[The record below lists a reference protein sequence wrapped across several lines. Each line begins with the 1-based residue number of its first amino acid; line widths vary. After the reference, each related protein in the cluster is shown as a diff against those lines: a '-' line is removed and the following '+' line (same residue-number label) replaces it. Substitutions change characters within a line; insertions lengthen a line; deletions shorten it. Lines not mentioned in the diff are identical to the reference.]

1 VIGHEGKGSFLS
13 MLIDLGLATS
23 LMATDVTKC
32 AGSYGELTISIT
44 LTPKGVE
51 KHCVVIKLVEDF
63 IKVLI
68 EKGPQFYFFEE
79 LKLMSIALFDTVPP
93 SIALSTAKSLSNTLA
108 KSPEMTDEI
117 VENILV
123 KDIHFFKFDAEMIS
137 ETLNQM
143 TLDNAYTILL
153 S

>member
-1 VIGHEGKGSFLS
+1 
-13 MLIDLGLATS
+13 
-23 LMATDVTKC
+23 
-32 AGSYGELTISIT
+32 
-44 LTPKGVE
+44 
-51 KHCVVIKLVEDF
+51 
-63 IKVLI
+63 
-68 EKGPQFYFFEE
+68 
-79 LKLMSIALFDTVPP
+79 MSIAIFDTVPP

-123 KDIHFFKFDAEMIS
+123 KDIHFFNFDAEMIS

-153 S
+153 SQQN